1 MGMPVITPG
10 TITREESVG
19 DIISSIVAEETA
31 IAHILNAE
39 SEKLQAVINN
49 PNATT
54 EDLLAINRSVKNAV
68 NTVIRLEMAL
78 KAKLEMFQSTIC
90 QTA

>member
-19 DIISSIVAEETA
+19 DIIESIAMEESS

-39 SEKLQAVINN
+39 SEKLQAIIEMPDV
-49 PNATT
+49 TV
-54 EDLLAINRSVKNAV
+54 DQLLSANQSVKNTV
-68 NTVIRLEMAL
+68 DTVIQLEIAL
-78 KAKLEMFQSTIC
+78 KAKLAMFSSMIC
-90 QTA
+90 QIS

>member
-19 DIISSIVAEETA
+19 DIISSIAAQESG

-39 SEKLQAVINN
+39 SEKLQAVINL
-49 PNATT
+49 PGITAD
-54 EDLLAINRSVKNAV
+54 DLLAINRSVKTAV
-68 NTVIRLEMAL
+68 DTVIRLEMAL
-78 KAKLEMFQSTIC
+78 KAKLELFQQTIC
-90 QTA
+90 QIT